1 MKATMKKAPMSGL
14 EKTAVLLNVLG
25 KEKSFLLMK
34 ELKDSDVRRLL
45 KVMGD
50 MKKAPISL
58 INMVL
63 REFLHK
69 LSEKEEIIFEDNFNQ
84 PKVISEGLGE
94 ERAKQIFGSIKAV
107 NLVEQRHLS
116 ILETVEPKI
125 LAEFLAQEHPQTIA
139 LVVAHMDLE
148 KQISAIKFFPEAIR
162 AEVVLRMA
170 TLDYVTPEKIDEL
183 DDVLRKEFASSGKA
197 QRNKLGGVLAVA
209 DLVNNLDKKTL
220 SSVMGRLEDK
230 DPILAEE
237 IRQHMFTFTDIVK
250 IDDRGVQLIMREV
263 PQDKLLLALKSA
275 PDEVREKIFMA
286 MSQRASEML
295 KEDLGALGPQKV
307 SDVEA
312 AQRAIAAIMKRLQ
325 EEGKI
330 VIGFSEEQEVIP

>member
-1 MKATMKKAPMSGL
+1 M
-14 EKTAVLLNVLG
+14 
-25 KEKSFLLMK
+25 
-34 ELKDSDVRRLL
+34 
-45 KVMGD
+45 
-50 MKKAPISL
+50 
-58 INMVL
+58 
-63 REFLHK
+63 
-69 LSEKEEIIFEDNFNQ
+69 
-84 PKVISEGLGE
+84 
-94 ERAKQIFGSIKAV
+94 

-148 KQISAIKFFPEAIR
+148 KQISTIKFFPEAIR

-197 QRNKLGGVLAVA
+197 QSNKLGGVLAVA

-237 IRQHMFTFTDIVK
+237 IRQHMFTFTDIIK

-275 PDEVREKIFMA
+275 PEEVREKIFMA